1 MTKQGTYD
9 EREGFRPWNYVTC
22 WEDIEG
28 QEVWRINVK
37 VKRVDEVVIPLAA
50 ADHDHDHDHGLVQ
63 VAEREV
69 GARMM
74 AERSTQR

>member
-22 WEDIEG
+22 REDIEG

-50 ADHDHDHDHGLVQ
+50 ADHGLVQ
-63 VAEREV
+63 VSEREV